1 VRVEAGALVVTVP
14 SGTERRL
21 IPTTD
26 GEFFVDGIEEE
37 RFRFV
42 ADPDGST
49 RLIRMEFGL
58 GGTVRSWTVTRR
70 R

>member
-1 VRVEAGALVVTVP
+1 
-14 SGTERRL
+14 
-21 IPTTD
+21 
-26 GEFFVDGIEEE
+26 VDGIEEE

-58 GGTVRSWTVTRR
+58 GGTVRSWTVTGRR